1 VLLLQKQ
8 DYGRDAAPE
17 IYCTVKPLHTIGTA
31 CPSVEVYRLRYM
43 AKALVAMLGS
53 RSSPRLRR
61 RCNGAG
67 SEIERQL
74 CDMVTYSI
82 ITPTFNRR
90 GVIVRSIESSLA
102 FIRIVRNAEL
112 VVIDD
117 ASCDGT
123 VELLCGRYADEIA
136 CGVMT
141 LRVRS
146 TNGGVTA
153 ARAMTGS
160 QRHVGLG

>member
-1 VLLLQKQ
+1 
-8 DYGRDAAPE
+8 
-17 IYCTVKPLHTIGTA
+17 
-31 CPSVEVYRLRYM
+31 
-43 AKALVAMLGS
+43 
-53 RSSPRLRR
+53 
-61 RCNGAG
+61 
-67 SEIERQL
+67 
-74 CDMVTYSI
+74 MVTYSI

-102 FIRIVRNAEL
+102 FIRLVRNAEL

-117 ASCDGT
+117 ASRDGT

-153 ARAMTGS
+153 ARNDGITAAHGAWLIFIDSRRSITADGS
-160 QRHVGLG
+160 VGDPGILATAPGCASAVFPLRG